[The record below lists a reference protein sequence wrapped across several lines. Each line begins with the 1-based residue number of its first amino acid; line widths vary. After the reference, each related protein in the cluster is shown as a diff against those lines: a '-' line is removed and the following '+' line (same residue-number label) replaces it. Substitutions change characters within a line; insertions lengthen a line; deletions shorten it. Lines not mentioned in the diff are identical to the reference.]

1 MKIYSIT
8 EIVRATNGILNTEV
22 KKNLENNQMSETLT
36 KKNIEPLLLTQEV
49 NSFSKE
55 ASVKISIP
63 KHTENIIKETENY
76 LKTEKQ
82 KIIPNKQT
90 LNNIASTYKINI
102 KENIKQDL
110 VNEIFIF
117 LKKKVKKNTLK
128 LMIDQQLDITNL
140 KNKIYTLNSNINIL
154 NDNSRNLKVNLNQT
168 IKDNKF
174 LEENNKNDEKKLE
187 KTIQTN
193 RSLEINNNE
202 LKNTVGRYI
211 SNSKKLQNEISEL
224 KDGQYESLAYNK
236 KINEV
241 NQKIK
246 FFQDENARLSG
257 ELIIARKRYGAIR
270 KNFTNIEEE
279 KNKISQRIQ
288 DLNES
293 INETKTNIVNTKFIS
308 KPPEEKLN
316 EDLNNIN
323 KPKNENLNQKIS
335 QIFKN

>member
-22 KKNLENNQMSETLT
+22 KKSLENNQMSETVT

-224 KDGQYESLAYNK
+224 KNDQYESLAYNK

>member
-22 KKNLENNQMSETLT
+22 KKSLENNQMSETVT

-76 LKTEKQ
+76 LKTKKQ
-82 KIIPNKQT
+82 KIIPNKLTQ
-90 LNNIASTYKINI
+90 NNIASTYKINI

-110 VNEIFIF
+110 VNELFIF

-128 LMIDQQLDITNL
+128 LMVDQQLDITNL

-224 KDGQYESLAYNK
+224 KNDQYESLAYNK

>member
-76 LKTEKQ
+76 LKTKKQ
-82 KIIPNKQT
+82 KIIPNKLTQ
-90 LNNIASTYKINI
+90 NNIASTYKINI

-110 VNEIFIF
+110 VNELFIF

-128 LMIDQQLDITNL
+128 LMVDQQLDITNL

-293 INETKTNIVNTKFIS
+293 INETKTNIVNTKFIN

-323 KPKNENLNQKIS
+323 KPKNENLNQRIS
-335 QIFKN
+335 QIYKN

>member
-76 LKTEKQ
+76 LKTKKQ
-82 KIIPNKQT
+82 KIIPNKLTQ
-90 LNNIASTYKINI
+90 NNIASTYKINI

-110 VNEIFIF
+110 VNELFIF

-128 LMIDQQLDITNL
+128 LMVDQQLDITNL

-293 INETKTNIVNTKFIS
+293 INETKTNIVNTKFIN

-323 KPKNENLNQKIS
+323 KPKNENLNQRIS

>member
-22 KKNLENNQMSETLT
+22 KKSLENNQMSETVT

-110 VNEIFIF
+110 VNELFIF

>member
-76 LKTEKQ
+76 LKTKKQ
-82 KIIPNKQT
+82 KIIPNKLTQ
-90 LNNIASTYKINI
+90 NNIASTYKINI

-110 VNEIFIF
+110 VNELFIF

-128 LMIDQQLDITNL
+128 LMVDQQLDITNL

-224 KDGQYESLAYNK
+224 KNDQYESLAYNK

>member
-22 KKNLENNQMSETLT
+22 KKSLENNQMSETVT